1 MKGLPAIYAQQ
12 LKTSLASMLQYRA
25 ALIIWLIGNILE
37 PLILL
42 VVWTTVAG
50 SSGGNVVGFGARDF
64 AAYYIV
70 LMVVN
75 QWTFSWVMYEFDYR
89 IREGLFSTS
98 LLHPLHPI
106 HEDIADNLSYKAA
119 TLPVL
124 AGAAAAMTFVFHP
137 AFRISAWM
145 ALAFVPAMVMAFLVR
160 FLVEWTV
167 ALAAFWTTR
176 TGAIN
181 QIHYM
186 AVLFFSGQI
195 APLAI
200 LPRPLQVVATAL
212 PFRWA
217 VGFPVELVLGRLSPA
232 QAIAGFGAQAAWLL
246 GALLILKFAWRLSLK
261 HYSAVGG

>member
-1 MKGLPAIYAQQ
+1 
-12 LKTSLASMLQYRA
+12 
-25 ALIIWLIGNILE
+25 
-37 PLILL
+37 
-42 VVWTTVAG
+42 
-50 SSGGNVVGFGARDF
+50 
-64 AAYYIV
+64 
-70 LMVVN
+70 
-75 QWTFSWVMYEFDYR
+75 MYEFDYR

-145 ALAFVPAMVMAFLVR
+145 ALAFVPAMVLAFLVR

-195 APLAI
+195 APLAL
-200 LPRPLQVVATAL
+200 LPRPLQLVATVL

-217 VGFPVELVLGRLSPA
+217 VGFPVELVLGRLTPA